1 VISSEVVDGI
11 SVVRLDRFERRN
23 ALIPDLLQA
32 LVAELER
39 AAARERPMVLTAAGS
54 VFCPGAD
61 IKWLAECP
69 DPALAVAELVAVH
82 HLAILNLYRMP
93 VPIIAAVNGAV
104 AGGGLGLALAA
115 DYRVCA
121 ESASFTAAYFRI
133 GLTPDGGASA
143 FLTRAI
149 GAARTMELLLTNRRV
164 AAPEALSLGLVTEVV
179 PDAVLVPRAV
189 EVARS
194 LRPVPAYSLLQTR
207 RLLDHV
213 GLQTQLERESVAIRT
228 AARHP
233 NFRAVLQ
240 AFLDHT

>member
-1 VISSEVVDGI
+1 MISSEVVDGI

-69 DPALAVAELVAVH
+69 DP
-82 HLAILNLYRMP
+82 
-93 VPIIAAVNGAV
+93 
-104 AGGGLGLALAA
+104 ALAA

>member
-1 VISSEVVDGI
+1 VISCEVVDGI

-23 ALIPDLLQA
+23 ALVPDLLQMP
-32 LVAELER
+32 V
-39 AAARERPMVLTAAGS
+39 VVTAAGS

-61 IKWLAECP
+61 INWLAECA

-82 HLAILNLYRMP
+82 HLAILTLYRMP
-93 VPIIAAVNGAV
+93 VPVIAAVNGAV

-143 FLTRAI
+143 FLTRTI

-164 AAPEALSLGLVTEVV
+164 ASAEALALGLVTEVV
-179 PDAVLVPRAV
+179 PDSALLGRAI
-189 EVARS
+189 EVALG

-213 GLQTQLERESVAIRT
+213 GFQTQLERESVAIRT

-233 NFRAVLQ
+233 NFRAALQ